1 MMALPF
7 TASCQRGHDPIEFT
21 EREPFERHM
30 TQEHKAHRLATG
42 GRGFTGDY
50 GSEFGSLKAAHGF
63 SAGKFEPYPWAAP
76 KAPKDTRKLSAVL
89 ARAATEWVNHGR
101 GSGRHYAVTDWHTD
115 DMVTLED
122 VRTGDVFELGGREYT
137 VHDRDEWLVTMA
149 PSGRGR
155 NARPG
160 TDTPR
165 RPRNIEDRLGET
177 VRIVKRAA

>member
-7 TASCQRGHDPIEFT
+7 TASCQRGHDLIVFT

-30 TQEHKAHRLATG
+30 IQEHRARKLTTG
-42 GRGFTGDY
+42 GRGGMFDT
-50 GSEFGSLKAAHGF
+50 KAAHGF

-89 ARAATEWVNHGR
+89 AKAATEWVNHGR

-115 DMVTLED
+115 DMVRLED

-160 TDTPR
+160 TDAPR

>member
-7 TASCQRGHDPIEFT
+7 TASCKRGHDPIEFT

-30 TQEHKAHRLATG
+30 TEAHKARKHNV
-42 GRGFTGDY
+42 GDACWQ
-50 GSEFGSLKAAHGF
+50 GSLRVPALDTPRPGGLPNRYLRP
-63 SAGKFEPYPWAAP
+63 S
-76 KAPKDTRKLSAVL
+76 KAPKDTRKLAAVL
-89 ARAATEWVNHGR
+89 SKAAAELVNHGR
-101 GSGRHYAVTDWHTD
+101 GIGSHYAVTDWHTD
-115 DMVTLED
+115 DMVRLED

-137 VHDRDEWLVTMA
+137 VHDRDGWLVTMA

-160 TDTPR
+160 TDAPR

>member
-1 MMALPF
+1 MMGLPF
-7 TASCQRGHDPIEFT
+7 SASCQRGHDRIEFT

-30 TQEHKAHRLATG
+30 TEVHKARKLTTG
-42 GRGFTGDY
+42 GRGGMFDT
-50 GSEFGSLKAAHGF
+50 KAAHGF

-89 ARAATEWVNHGR
+89 AKAATEWVNHGR

>member
-7 TASCQRGHDPIEFT
+7 SASCQRGHDRIEFT

-30 TQEHKAHRLATG
+30 IQVHKARKPSATRPLPQRPG
-42 GRGFTGDY
+42 GLPATY
-50 GSEFGSLKAAHGF
+50 LHPS
-63 SAGKFEPYPWAAP
+63 

-89 ARAATEWVNHGR
+89 AKAATEWVNHGR

-137 VHDRDEWLVTMA
+137 VHDRDEWLVTLA

-165 RPRNIEDRLGET
+165 RPRNIEVRLGET